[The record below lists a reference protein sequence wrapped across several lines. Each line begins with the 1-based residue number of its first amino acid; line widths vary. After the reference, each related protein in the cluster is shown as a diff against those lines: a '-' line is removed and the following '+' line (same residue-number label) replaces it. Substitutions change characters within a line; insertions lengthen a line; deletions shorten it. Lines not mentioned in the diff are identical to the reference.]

1 MGCVSTKVLL
11 SAIAVAVLAAPK
23 VDAQQ
28 QGNLI
33 LLQPS
38 LSNSVVTI
46 KGSKTPLI
54 FYSCY
59 NPNGSDVYVQLFDK
73 ASSGAVTLGTT
84 VANRVLIAPAL
95 SDTGPQQL
103 TPPFAAKNGLQ
114 VAATTSSSGS
124 TAPSGPINCEFGY
137 R

>member
-11 SAIAVAVLAAPK
+11 SVIAVAVLAPK

-124 TAPSGPINCEFGY
+124 TAPAGPINCEFGY

>member
-1 MGCVSTKVLL
+1 MRCVSTKVVL
-11 SAIAVAVLAAPK
+11 SALAVALLAAPK

-28 QGNLI
+28 PGDLTS
-33 LLQPS
+33 LQPS
-38 LSNSVVTI
+38 LTNSVMTI

-54 FYSCY
+54 FFSCY

-73 ASSGAVTLGTT
+73 ATSGAVALGTT
-84 VANRVLIAPAL
+84 VPNRVLIAPAL
-95 SDTGPQQL
+95 SDTGPQQA

-114 VAATTSSSGS
+114 VAATTSSNGS
-124 TAPSGPINCEFGY
+124 TAPSGPIDCEFGY

>member
-1 MGCVSTKVLL
+1 MSSVSRKVLV
-11 SAIAVAVLAAPK
+11 SALAVALLAAPK

-28 QGNLI
+28 QGDLT

-38 LSNSVVTI
+38 LTNSVVTI

-73 ASSGAVTLGTT
+73 ATSGAVTLGTT
-84 VANRVLIAPAL
+84 EANRVLIAPAL
-95 SDTGPQQL
+95 SDTGPQQPA
-103 TPPFAAKNGLQ
+103 PPFAAKNGLQ
-114 VAATTSSSGS
+114 AAATTSSSGS
-124 TAPSGPINCEFGY
+124 TAPAGPINCEFGY

>member
-11 SAIAVAVLAAPK
+11 SALAVALLAASK

-28 QGNLI
+28 QGNLTS
-33 LLQPS
+33 LQPS
-38 LSNSVVTI
+38 LTNSVVTI
-46 KGSKTPLI
+46 KGSKAPLV

-73 ASSGAVTLGTT
+73 VTPGAVTLGITL
-84 VANRVLIAPAL
+84 ANRVLIAPAL
-95 SDTGPQQL
+95 SDAGPRQL

-124 TAPSGPINCEFGY
+124 TAPAGPINCEFGY